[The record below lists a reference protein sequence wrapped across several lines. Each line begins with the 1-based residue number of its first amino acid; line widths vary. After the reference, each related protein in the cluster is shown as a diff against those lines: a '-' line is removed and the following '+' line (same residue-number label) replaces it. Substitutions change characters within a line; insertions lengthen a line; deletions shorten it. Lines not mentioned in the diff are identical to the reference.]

1 MAGTEDARG
10 QEVTPVKG
18 EDIYDRTVR
27 VSHDL
32 LKRYYEG
39 KVVVKAK
46 DRPLESTR
54 QGWLRHYLFDHVL
67 HDTVLKDWRVLVHE
81 IHKHS
86 GKHTHQGGLVIF
98 ILDGEGYTIVDGEK
112 VEWKKGDL
120 ILLPIKPGGVEHQ
133 HFDRNP
139 DRPARFLAM
148 IYGPFQDVMA
158 HFMEQ
163 KEDSP
168 HYQSINQ

>member
-1 MAGTEDARG
+1 MAETSDVGEKG
-10 QEVTPVKG
+10 ETPIKR
-18 EDIYDRTVR
+18 EDIYDQTVR
-27 VSHDL
+27 VSIDL

-98 ILDGEGYTIVDGEK
+98 ILDGEGYTIVDGER

-120 ILLPIKPGGVEHQ
+120 ILLPIKP
-133 HFDRNP
+133 
-139 DRPARFLAM
+139 
-148 IYGPFQDVMA
+148 
-158 HFMEQ
+158 
-163 KEDSP
+163 
-168 HYQSINQ
+168 